1 MGRFYDRLQSHW
13 DAGRFVC
20 VGLDPNIE
28 AITLTGFESL
38 YSAEER
44 IFRYLRE
51 IVDATSNIVC
61 AYKPNWAFFFQ
72 ETTSLDD
79 PSGTVRLRAL
89 QRIIRYIRESYPD
102 VVLIL
107 DAKVGDIGNTNEGYV
122 HFAFDILDCDAIT
135 VHPTMGM
142 EAMKPFLDRADRGLI
157 VLTRTSNPGAS
168 EFQNLPI
175 PLTLAEADAWG
186 FPIERLTGP
195 TIMARQP
202 VTMPLYA
209 YVACRV
215 AHDWN
220 YNDNCA
226 LVVGATAPEELAEVR
241 YATLSLPILIP
252 GVGAQG
258 GDLTQAVQNGR
269 GLNNQGFVINASRS
283 VLYPKNAEGQTIISP
298 PRDIWSAAVEE
309 VQRMNRVI
317 LEALRS

>member
-1 MGRFYDRLQSHW
+1 MGRFYDRLQFHW

-20 VGLDPNIE
+20 VGLDPNID
-28 AITLTGFESL
+28 AITKTGYESH

-44 IFRYLRE
+44 IYRYLRQ

-61 AYKPNWAFFFQ
+61 AYKPNWAFFFH
-72 ETTSLDD
+72 ESTSAAD
-79 PSGTVRLRAL
+79 PPRTVRLRAL
-89 QRIIRYIRESYPD
+89 QRIIHHIRENYPD

-122 HFAFDILDCDAIT
+122 RFAFDILDCDAIT

-142 EAMKPFLDRADRGLI
+142 EAMKPFLDRADRGVI
-157 VLTRTSNPGAS
+157 VLARTSNPGAG

-195 TIMARQP
+195 TIAARQP

-215 AHDWN
+215 AYDWN

-241 YATLSLPILIP
+241 RLAYYLPILIP

-258 GDLTQAVQNGR
+258 GDLTKAVRNGR
-269 GLNNQGFVINASRS
+269 RHNNQGIVINASRS
-283 VLYPKNAEGQTIISP
+283 VLYPKNAEGQTITSP
-298 PRDIWSAAVEE
+298 PRDIWAAAVGE
-309 VQRMNRVI
+309 VQRMNREI
-317 LEALRS
+317 HTALSS